1 MSLLRQLDTALSC
14 RDAIASKKDIFM
26 NYLKKKGNNVVVVK
40 TFVEIFEKSASCQ
53 VKVKHRTHAEINKK
67 VRYVV
72 YFLKHLIF

>member
-1 MSLLRQLDTALSC
+1 
-14 RDAIASKKDIFM
+14 M
-26 NYLKKKGNNVVVVK
+26 NYLKKKENNVVVVK
-40 TFVEIFEKSASCQ
+40 PFVEIFEKSASCQ